1 MQENH
6 VTFTDTEEEIQSQS
20 ETDEVQPQD
29 ETDENEIP
37 QEETEETKKKL
48 KTANWRVKEYQRFLI
63 QTLIF
68 ITVVYVLFAHI
79 IGVTAPPN
87 DDMSPRIDA
96 TDLLVYYRLDKEP
109 QAQDILVFKKNDTRY
124 VARVIAVGGDTVYV
138 TDRYI
143 SVNGSHLSEP
153 KIYYETFPLQ
163 GYVKYPITL
172 AKDECFVLVDRRMG
186 SEDSRYFGPVKYSE
200 IEGTVITVMR
210 RTNF

>member
-1 MQENH
+1 MQEDH
-6 VTFTDTEEEIQSQS
+6 VTFNDAEDEIQSQN
-20 ETDEVQPQD
+20 EN
-29 ETDENEIP
+29 DENEIP
-37 QEETEETKKKL
+37 QEDTEETKTKL
-48 KTANWRVKEYQRFLI
+48 KTANWHVKEYQRFLI

-68 ITVVYVLFAHI
+68 ISIVYVLFAHI

-87 DDMSPRIDA
+87 GDMSPRIDA
-96 TDLLVYYRLDKEP
+96 TDLLVYYRLDKKP
-109 QAQDILVFKKNDTRY
+109 LAQDILVFKKNDTRY

-138 TDRYI
+138 TERYI

-153 KIYYETFPLQ
+153 LIYYETYPLQ

-172 AKDECFVLVDRRMG
+172 AKDECFVLVDHRMG

>member
-1 MQENH
+1 MQEDH

-20 ETDEVQPQD
+20 ETDEVQPQE

-63 QTLIF
+63 QALVF
-68 ITVVYVLFAHI
+68 IIVVYVLFAHI
-79 IGVTAPPN
+79 IGVSAPPN
-87 DDMSPRIDA
+87 NDMSPRIDA

-109 QAQDILVFKKNDTRY
+109 QAGDVIIFKKSDTRY

-138 TDRYI
+138 TEKYI

-153 KIYYETFPLQ
+153 LIYYETYPLQ

-172 AKDECFVLVDRRMG
+172 AKDECFVLVDHRMG